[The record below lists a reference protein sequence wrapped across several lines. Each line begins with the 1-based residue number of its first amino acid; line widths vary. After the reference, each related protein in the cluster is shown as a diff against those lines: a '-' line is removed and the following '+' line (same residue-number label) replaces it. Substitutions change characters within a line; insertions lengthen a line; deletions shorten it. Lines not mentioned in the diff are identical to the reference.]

1 MYNVYISGR
10 LVKEYPFHIQAIIY
24 LMLKGYCYRSRC
36 GMFLDNRV
44 KIVKVRKLKK

>member
-24 LMLKGYCYRSRC
+24 LMLKGYCYNSRF

-44 KIVKVRKLKK
+44 KILKVKRLK